1 MLVARKYYIPNSRDT
16 QIFRLFFEI
25 TTLWTL
31 SLSLESEMSY
41 LYNKC
46 KFNINSI
53 QRILKGEKYMDRKD
67 RIVHGSYANSKDTVA
82 EIEKLQAQG
91 YTRDQILVY
100 GTAVEDKTFDKTEN
114 DPEAPRENRTFDKT
128 EDNSSDKRDDKTFD
142 KTDRTAE
149 DRRDEKTY
157 DKVDRLDTD
166 GDDESLWD
174 KVKDFF
180 TSDSYD
186 HDKESSN
193 PNYRKENDVLYPH
206 RNDLANGNRVIVL
219 DKANEN
225 QTRINI

>member
-1 MLVARKYYIPNSRDT
+1 
-16 QIFRLFFEI
+16 
-25 TTLWTL
+25 
-31 SLSLESEMSY
+31 
-41 LYNKC
+41 
-46 KFNINSI
+46 
-53 QRILKGEKYMDRKD
+53 MDRKD
-67 RIVHGSYANSKDTVA
+67 RIVHGSYANLKDTVT

-100 GTAVEDKTFDKTEN
+100 GTAVEEKTFDKTEN
-114 DPEAPRENRTFDKT
+114 DTEAPRENR
-128 EDNSSDKRDDKTFD
+128 TFD

-157 DKVDRLDTD
+157 DKVDRQDTD

-180 TSDSYD
+180 TSESYD
-186 HDKESSN
+186 HEKESSN
-193 PNYRKENDVLYPH
+193 PNYRKENDILYPH

>member
-1 MLVARKYYIPNSRDT
+1 
-16 QIFRLFFEI
+16 
-25 TTLWTL
+25 
-31 SLSLESEMSY
+31 
-41 LYNKC
+41 
-46 KFNINSI
+46 
-53 QRILKGEKYMDRKD
+53 MDRKD
-67 RIVHGSYANSKDTVA
+67 RIVHGSYANSKDTVT

-114 DPEAPRENRTFDKT
+114 DPEAPRENR
-128 EDNSSDKRDDKTFD
+128 TFD

-206 RNDLANGNRVIVL
+206 RNDLANGNHVIVL

-225 QTRINI
+225 QTRVNI

>member
-1 MLVARKYYIPNSRDT
+1 MVVMQTQKILLRKSRNFKHKV
-16 QIFRLFFEI
+16 I
-25 TTLWTL
+25 
-31 SLSLESEMSY
+31 
-41 LYNKC
+41 
-46 KFNINSI
+46 
-53 QRILKGEKYMDRKD
+53 
-67 RIVHGSYANSKDTVA
+67 
-82 EIEKLQAQG
+82 
-91 YTRDQILVY
+91 RDQILVY

-142 KTDRTAE
+142 K
-149 DRRDEKTY
+149 
-157 DKVDRLDTD
+157 VDRQETD

>member
-1 MLVARKYYIPNSRDT
+1 M
-16 QIFRLFFEI
+16 
-25 TTLWTL
+25 
-31 SLSLESEMSY
+31 
-41 LYNKC
+41 
-46 KFNINSI
+46 
-53 QRILKGEKYMDRKD
+53 EKKD
-67 RIVHGSYANSKDTVA
+67 RIVHGSYANSKDTVT

-100 GTAVEDKTFDKTEN
+100 GTAVEEKTFDKTEN
-114 DPEAPRENRTFDKT
+114 DTEAPRENR
-128 EDNSSDKRDDKTFD
+128 TFD

-157 DKVDRLDTD
+157 DKVDRQDTD

-180 TSDSYD
+180 TSESYD
-186 HDKESSN
+186 HEKESSN

>member
-1 MLVARKYYIPNSRDT
+1 MVYGK
-16 QIFRLFFEI
+16 
-25 TTLWTL
+25 
-31 SLSLESEMSY
+31 
-41 LYNKC
+41 
-46 KFNINSI
+46 
-53 QRILKGEKYMDRKD
+53 KD
-67 RIVHGSYANSKDTVA
+67 RIVHGSYANSKDTVT

-100 GTAVEDKTFDKTEN
+100 GTAEEEKTFDKTEN

-128 EDNSSDKRDDKTFD
+128 EDNSSDKRDEKTFD
-142 KTDRTAE
+142 K
-149 DRRDEKTY
+149 
-157 DKVDRLDTD
+157 VDRQETD

-206 RNDLANGNRVIVL
+206 RNDLANGNHVIVL

-225 QTRINI
+225 QTRVNI

>member
-1 MLVARKYYIPNSRDT
+1 M
-16 QIFRLFFEI
+16 
-25 TTLWTL
+25 
-31 SLSLESEMSY
+31 
-41 LYNKC
+41 
-46 KFNINSI
+46 
-53 QRILKGEKYMDRKD
+53 EKKD
-67 RIVHGSYANSKDTVA
+67 RIVHGSYANSKDTVT

-128 EDNSSDKRDDKTFD
+128 
-142 KTDRTAE
+142 DRTAE

-157 DKVDRLDTD
+157 DKVDRQETD

-225 QTRINI
+225 QTRVNI

>member
-1 MLVARKYYIPNSRDT
+1 M
-16 QIFRLFFEI
+16 
-25 TTLWTL
+25 
-31 SLSLESEMSY
+31 
-41 LYNKC
+41 
-46 KFNINSI
+46 
-53 QRILKGEKYMDRKD
+53 EKKD
-67 RIVHGSYANSKDTVA
+67 RIVHGSYANSKDTVT

-128 EDNSSDKRDDKTFD
+128 
-142 KTDRTAE
+142 DRTAE

-157 DKVDRLDTD
+157 DKVDRQETD

>member
-1 MLVARKYYIPNSRDT
+1 
-16 QIFRLFFEI
+16 
-25 TTLWTL
+25 
-31 SLSLESEMSY
+31 
-41 LYNKC
+41 
-46 KFNINSI
+46 
-53 QRILKGEKYMDRKD
+53 MDRKD
-67 RIVHGSYANSKDTVA
+67 RIVHGSYANSKDAVA

-91 YTRDQILVY
+91 YTKDQILVY

-114 DPEAPRENRTFDKT
+114 DPEAPRENLTFDKT

-142 KTDRTAE
+142 K
-149 DRRDEKTY
+149 
-157 DKVDRLDTD
+157 VDRQETD

-225 QTRINI
+225 QTRVNI

>member
-1 MLVARKYYIPNSRDT
+1 MGK
-16 QIFRLFFEI
+16 
-25 TTLWTL
+25 
-31 SLSLESEMSY
+31 
-41 LYNKC
+41 
-46 KFNINSI
+46 
-53 QRILKGEKYMDRKD
+53 KD

-128 EDNSSDKRDDKTFD
+128 
-142 KTDRTAE
+142 DRTAE

-157 DKVDRLDTD
+157 DKVDRQETD

>member
-1 MLVARKYYIPNSRDT
+1 
-16 QIFRLFFEI
+16 
-25 TTLWTL
+25 
-31 SLSLESEMSY
+31 
-41 LYNKC
+41 
-46 KFNINSI
+46 
-53 QRILKGEKYMDRKD
+53 MDRKD
-67 RIVHGSYANSKDTVA
+67 RIVHGSYANSKDTVT

-100 GTAVEDKTFDKTEN
+100 GTAVEEKTFDKTEN
-114 DPEAPRENRTFDKT
+114 DTEAPRENR
-128 EDNSSDKRDDKTFD
+128 TFD

-157 DKVDRLDTD
+157 DKVDRQDTD

-180 TSDSYD
+180 TSESYD
-186 HDKESSN
+186 HEKESSN
-193 PNYRKENDVLYPH
+193 PNYRKENDILYPH

-225 QTRINI
+225 QTRVNI

>member
-1 MLVARKYYIPNSRDT
+1 
-16 QIFRLFFEI
+16 
-25 TTLWTL
+25 
-31 SLSLESEMSY
+31 
-41 LYNKC
+41 
-46 KFNINSI
+46 
-53 QRILKGEKYMDRKD
+53 MDRKD
-67 RIVHGSYANSKDTVA
+67 RIVHGSYENSKDTVT

-100 GTAVEDKTFDKTEN
+100 GTAVEEKTFDKTEN

-142 KTDRTAE
+142 KADRTAE

-157 DKVDRLDTD
+157 DKVDRQDTD

-180 TSDSYD
+180 TFDSYD

-206 RNDLANGNRVIVL
+206 RNDLANGNHVIVL

-225 QTRINI
+225 QTRVNI

>member
-1 MLVARKYYIPNSRDT
+1 M
-16 QIFRLFFEI
+16 
-25 TTLWTL
+25 
-31 SLSLESEMSY
+31 
-41 LYNKC
+41 
-46 KFNINSI
+46 
-53 QRILKGEKYMDRKD
+53 EKKD
-67 RIVHGSYANSKDTVA
+67 RIVHGSYANSKDTVT

-142 KTDRTAE
+142 K
-149 DRRDEKTY
+149 
-157 DKVDRLDTD
+157 VDRQETD

-180 TSDSYD
+180 TSESYD
-186 HDKESSN
+186 HEKESSN
-193 PNYRKENDVLYPH
+193 PNYRKENDILYPH

-225 QTRINI
+225 QTRVNI

>member
-1 MLVARKYYIPNSRDT
+1 M
-16 QIFRLFFEI
+16 
-25 TTLWTL
+25 
-31 SLSLESEMSY
+31 
-41 LYNKC
+41 
-46 KFNINSI
+46 
-53 QRILKGEKYMDRKD
+53 EKKD
-67 RIVHGSYANSKDTVA
+67 RIVHGSYANSKDTVT

-100 GTAVEDKTFDKTEN
+100 GTAVVDKTFDKTEN

-142 KTDRTAE
+142 K
-149 DRRDEKTY
+149 
-157 DKVDRLDTD
+157 VDRQETD

>member
-1 MLVARKYYIPNSRDT
+1 
-16 QIFRLFFEI
+16 
-25 TTLWTL
+25 
-31 SLSLESEMSY
+31 
-41 LYNKC
+41 
-46 KFNINSI
+46 
-53 QRILKGEKYMDRKD
+53 MDRKD
-67 RIVHGSYANSKDTVA
+67 RIVHGSYANSKDTVT

-142 KTDRTAE
+142 K
-149 DRRDEKTY
+149 
-157 DKVDRLDTD
+157 VDRQETD

-225 QTRINI
+225 QTRVNI